1 MHSLVGHS
9 LTLAEVQ
16 AAQVGGEPDQQAGRG
31 LAQVQTRQT
40 QLPHVVEA
48 TGPTLTVSCWA
59 NQRSPG

>member
-16 AAQVGGEPDQQAGRG
+16 AAQLGGKADQQAGRG
-31 LAQVQTRQT
+31 LAQIQAGQT

-48 TGPTLTVSCWA
+48 TSPTLTVSCWA
-59 NQRSPG
+59 NQRSPS